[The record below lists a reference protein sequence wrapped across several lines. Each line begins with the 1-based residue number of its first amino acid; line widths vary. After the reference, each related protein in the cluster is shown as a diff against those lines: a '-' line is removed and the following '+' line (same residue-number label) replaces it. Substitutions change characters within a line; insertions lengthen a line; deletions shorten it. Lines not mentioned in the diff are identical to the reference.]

1 MYTLRQVFLW
11 TIATRKRS
19 AALLEQGAA
28 DARKE
33 GSRKR
38 QRQSHVIDSE
48 EELESDVGLETVKDV
63 LTFNIE
69 EDEDDIVMEDE
80 DISDSPASPASCEED
95 VDVVS
100 AGDQSDTEVVAGRKK
115 GLLRQLLDNEEVSVL
130 HGKVPY
136 LLLLLCL

>member
-48 EELESDVGLETVKDV
+48 EELESDVGLEMAKDV

-80 DISDSPASPASCEED
+80 DISDSPASPAS
-95 VDVVS
+95 
-100 AGDQSDTEVVAGRKK
+100 
-115 GLLRQLLDNEEVSVL
+115 
-130 HGKVPY
+130 
-136 LLLLLCL
+136 